1 MRKFHSK
8 KLITAIFNMLLIIF
22 YTSTVFGVVVP
33 SEVEETLVNVTKI
46 LLLIGTAVCIG
57 KVIHIGILY
66 VTSTAVEKSQ
76 AKQAIL
82 PWIIGTIICF
92 GAATIGGAIIKI
104 FENSGGLP
112 SNVLEY

>member
-1 MRKFHSK
+1 MK
-8 KLITAIFNMLLIIF
+8 KLHTNKIITLIFNTFLLIF

-33 SEVEETLVNVTKI
+33 EEVEQTLVKVTRI

-82 PWIIGTIICF
+82 PWLIGTIICF
-92 GAATIGGAIIKI
+92 GAATIGGAIIDI

-112 SNVLEY
+112 SNVLDY

>member
-1 MRKFHSK
+1 MK
-8 KLITAIFNMLLIIF
+8 KIHTDKIITIIFNILLLTF
-22 YTSTVFGVVVP
+22 YTNTVFGVVVP
-33 SEVEETLVNVTKI
+33 SEVEETLVKITKI

-92 GAATIGGAIIKI
+92 GAATIGGAIINI
-104 FENSGGLP
+104 FENSGGLH